1 MLQATLKSLE
11 WPERRQT
18 QGEAYFRRRCR
29 GFRNADTPCRELPSL
44 VNVIPARS
52 RAFWIACTASS
63 DTCRRSFS
71 KSTTVESPKPA
82 ASASLDCVMSNKARA
97 ALHCAGVM
105 ISIIFVDNA
114 LGTAYQYFL
123 LISH

>member
-18 QGEAYFRRRCR
+18 RGKAYFRLGCR
-29 GFRNADTPCRELPSL
+29 SFRNADTPCRELPSL

-52 RAFWIACTASS
+52 RAFWIACAASS

-71 KSTTVESPKPA
+71 KSTTVESPRLA
-82 ASASLDCVMSNKARA
+82 ASASSDCVMSNKARA

-105 ISIIFVDNA
+105 VSIIFVDNA
-114 LGTAYQYFL
+114 FVTAYQ
-123 LISH
+123 